1 MVADAVGRGRAALQR
16 PHGTVAFVRD
26 YTAAMAMMDPGE
38 CRQCA
43 WARVIESAR
52 GSQFWRCGRS
62 DTDSRFR
69 RYPPLP
75 VRGCAGFEAGPD
87 AADAPT
93 DHGILSP

>member
-1 MVADAVGRGRAALQR
+1 MVADAVRRGRVGSQR
-16 PHGTVAFVRD
+16 LHGPVAFARD
-26 YTAAMAMMDPGE
+26 YTAAMATMDPGE

-43 WARVIESAR
+43 WALVIESAR
-52 GSQFWRCGRS
+52 GSQFWRCRRS

-75 VRGCAGFEAGPD
+75 LRGCAGLEAGAD
-87 AADAPT
+87 AAGTPI